1 MCLCFPAPFA
11 VFLVLTYCSF
21 LHTCL
26 FHCFHRCR
34 RTPQVRSNLWPGYVF
49 DHAVDGTQF
58 AGAYIG
64 NGVRQDDVAFML

>member
-1 MCLCFPAPFA
+1 MCVCFPAPFA
-11 VFLVLTYCSF
+11 LAFCSF
-21 LHTCL
+21 FHTCL
-26 FHCFHRCR
+26 FHFSPSLLLR
-34 RTPQVRSNLWPGYVF
+34 PQVRSNLWPGYVF